1 MLQIIGSSAA
11 TAAVIGALIT
21 PGANTLSYVIF
32 LFMLAFCLFTLFA
45 GLWLW
50 NGELRGY
57 RRIAISLAM
66 QIPILQSSIMS
77 YKFSFG
83 IGITLYLAG
92 QPGKLHYDLG
102 GFGQMAFFSGEKPV
116 LVGINLMAIAALAWI
131 LWRQHQ
137 LEVRE
142 FAKSLSGE
150 GAQDAPTKKDGPARS
165 GGLIYASNVETL
177 ASFYE
182 HCFGLTVARKAAD
195 RVILSSDDLQLVIHK
210 RPEIE
215 GQPVDPNV
223 TPPSSIKLFFSV
235 DSIEAVQGMIEN
247 LGGQVLPQRWPGPLF
262 DTINVL
268 DPEGNMQHVREFHA
282 PGSSEGQTPGSK

>member
-11 TAAVIGALIT
+11 TAAVMGALMT
-21 PGANTLSYVIF
+21 PGANIASLVIF
-32 LFMLAFCLFTLFA
+32 LVMLAFCLFTLFA

-57 RRIAISLAM
+57 RRIAIALAL

-83 IGITLYLAG
+83 IGMTLYLAG
-92 QPGKLHYDLG
+92 RPGKLHYDLG

-116 LVGINLMAIAALAWI
+116 LVGINLVAIAALAWI
-131 LWRQHQ
+131 LRRQHQ
-137 LEVRE
+137 LETRE
-142 FAKSLSGE
+142 FKERLASDSSE
-150 GAQDAPTKKDGPARS
+150 RAPTRKAGPARS
-165 GGLIYASNVETL
+165 GALIYASNVETM
-177 ASFYE
+177 ARFYE

-195 RVILSSDDLQLVIHK
+195 RVILSGDDLQLVIHK
-210 RPEIE
+210 RPELE
-215 GQPVDPNV
+215 GQPVDPN
-223 TPPSSIKLFFSV
+223 TMPPSSIKLFFSV
-235 DSIEAVQGMIEN
+235 DSIDAVQSLIEQQ
-247 LGGQVLPQRWPGPLF
+247 GGQVLPQRWSGPLF

-282 PGSSEGQTPGSK
+282 PVSGDADSSLGN